1 MVGGV
6 NVNCLWTDTITLYQT
21 DVLSTHLVK
30 LLIYVGTNVW
40 GGHGVGEG
48 AYFGYGKPAHPRG
61 WAGCWQPRVPA
72 VHPLMAEKHSEQI
85 APLER
90 GEKKKVVGTG
100 VSWQWSRSWVRL
112 RVWGAQLPSQG
123 AWAGLDAA
131 DFFFIYFYCFSL
143 HSASI
148 SHPAPT
154 FLGSEYYFYGAA
166 MYWDNLV
173 YASVVSL
180 KTCCVPII
188 VGIIF
193 VHIGDSNW

>member
-40 GGHGVGEG
+40 GGHGAGEG

-90 GEKKKVVGTG
+90 GGKKKSSRNWGKLAVEQKLGEAEGLRSPAAFTG
-100 VSWQWSRSWVRL
+100 SL
-112 RVWGAQLPSQG
+112 G
-123 AWAGLDAA
+123 WAGCSR
-131 DFFFIYFYCFSL
+131 FFFYLFLLLFPSFCFYFSSCTYVFREWVL
-143 HSASI
+143 
-148 SHPAPT
+148 
-154 FLGSEYYFYGAA
+154 FLWS
-166 MYWDNLV
+166 
-173 YASVVSL
+173 
-180 KTCCVPII
+180 
-188 VGIIF
+188 
-193 VHIGDSNW
+193 SNVLR